1 MLGLFVFRMPYDE
14 VAGIVAGACGNPA
27 ILAYSN
33 KLAPTDRP
41 DIGYAMIFPGMTI
54 VKILFVEHRSWAPVM
69 TKSGQ
74 AAKEAL
80 SARSFL
86 NAESTESGVN
96 GPKTMEMFGF
106 NAYSPQEVAR
116 LVQNSG
122 AAKARLPL
130 LSQVMLSVLGG
141 AFIGMGALYF
151 VVIRSDP
158 ALGYAAKQVLGGG
171 FTFCL
176 GLVMVVVAGAELFTG
191 NNLLVMARAR
201 GLISTTEV
209 LRNWAIV
216 FWET

>member
-1 MLGLFVFRMPYDE
+1 
-14 VAGIVAGACGNPA
+14 
-27 ILAYSN
+27 
-33 KLAPTDRP
+33 
-41 DIGYAMIFPGMTI
+41 
-54 VKILFVEHRSWAPVM
+54 M

-80 SARSFL
+80 RARRFL

-106 NAYSPQEVAR
+106 NAYSPQEVAS

-122 AAKARLPL
+122 ATKARLPL
-130 LSQVMLSVLGG
+130 LSQVMLSVLAG

-158 ALGYAAKQVLGGG
+158 ALGYAAKQVLGGV
-171 FTFCL
+171 TFCL

-201 GLISTTEV
+201 GLISTQKCCGTG
-209 LRNWAIV
+209 RSF